1 VKIMA
6 YEIVGIFASYGE
18 AEAAVLD
25 LEQAG
30 IVGGQVE
37 VISDIDE
44 DVRTANTPGEPST
57 KLREP
62 SHSRVARL
70 FGAGSAQ
77 EKPEPRDVPGE
88 QPNYIG
94 DQEFYANHL
103 RQGGAI
109 IIVRP
114 SGEQSAARAAEILK
128 EHGARAPGTK
138 DAPSVRRVTG
148 AGG

>member
-1 VKIMA
+1 MA
-6 YEIVGIFASYGE
+6 FEIVGIFASYGE

-62 SHSRVARL
+62 SHSRLARL

-77 EKPEPRDVPGE
+77 AKPEARDVPGE

-103 RQGGAI
+103 RQGGAGLPFWPPPPETAP
-109 IIVRP
+109 RP
-114 SGEQSAARAAEILK
+114 
-128 EHGARAPGTK
+128 P
-138 DAPSVRRVTG
+138 P
-148 AGG
+148 